1 MDDDM
6 DDEIENTLTDGNE
19 KKGLSLV
26 TCLLYISVLCVI
38 FSIIFFVGVCTFKII
53 SELLHFLKLYEPQ

>member
-6 DDEIENTLTDGNE
+6 DDEIENTLTAGNE

-26 TCLLYISVLCVI
+26 TCLLHISVLCVI
-38 FSIIFFVGVCTFKII
+38 FSFIFFIGVFT
-53 SELLHFLKLYEPQ
+53 SRRLE